1 MEYYQKNKHRFKRY
15 PQDLFEK
22 LEFDKVL
29 QLLSEKCQ
37 SSLGKEHVERM
48 RVMTDPAK
56 IEQLLTEVNE
66 FKQLIM
72 DEEQSFPLDNYLS
85 LREELGF
92 LEVENTVLNE
102 EQVFRLY
109 KVLEAANTL
118 LRYFQFNADR
128 QEKYPNLFKLLDGV
142 KVSRELLHQIKEVID
157 KDGKVRSD
165 ASKEL
170 ISIRKSISQR
180 YKELDR
186 QFVQSLR
193 EYKNNNWL
201 ADSVESIRNGRRVLA
216 VLAEYKRKIRGI
228 IHDESKTGSIA
239 YIEPD
244 VTLQI
249 NNDLVGLQLAEKRE
263 IYRILQVLTQYIRPY
278 KNDIQEYQ
286 TLLGIFDFIHAK
298 AQLAWDMDAHL
309 PHISREKKI
318 ELFNARH
325 PLLFLKNKALKK
337 KTVPLSFELS
347 LANRILLVSGPNAGG
362 KSVMLKT
369 VGLLQLMLQSGLL
382 VPLNDHSF
390 MTIFQ
395 QIFVDIGDEQSIEN
409 DLSTYSSRLRN
420 MHHFI
425 EEANAK
431 TLLLMDE
438 FGSGTDPALGGAIA
452 EAVLEHLNQK
462 FCYGVVTT
470 HYSNLKVY
478 ASETTGIFNGCMTF
492 DYKTLSPKYI
502 LETGKPG
509 SSFAFELAVKSGM
522 SETIIKKAKSKVDTQ
537 YQQFDELLTTLQRE
551 KSAAEEKVRQAAKK
565 EEAYKKLLE
574 EYEVKKRDLELKRK
588 KIILETEEKALAELQ
603 ASNKKFENLVKELK
617 ENKGEKQTIQ
627 KIKKEIQKDR
637 VRLSNSIEILKDN
650 IYYKDTEKAVAEGD
664 FVRLRTGREVG
675 EVTEFRKNKCI
686 VQFDSLKTLVKTKEL
701 VVVEPIK
708 KKQKAGYNFYNSVE
722 RKSQFE
728 NSIDIRGQRRVEALK
743 AVEDLIDEGLMYNA
757 DELKVIHGIGDGI
770 LRRSI
775 RDMLRTY
782 KAVKSVR
789 DEDPQYGGAGV
800 SIIELG

>member
-1 MEYYQKNKHRFKRY
+1 MEYYQKDKHQFKRY
-15 PQDLFEK
+15 PQDLFQK

-37 SSLGKEHVERM
+37 SSLGKEHVARM
-48 RVMTDPAK
+48 KVLTDVNK
-56 IEQLLTEVNE
+56 IERLLTQVHE
-66 FKQLIM
+66 FKELIM
-72 DEEQSFPLDNYLS
+72 VEDKGFPLNNYLS
-85 LREELGF
+85 LKEELGF
-92 LEVENTVLNE
+92 LEVENMVLNE
-102 EQVFRLY
+102 AQVFRLY
-109 KVLEAANTL
+109 KVLEAANEL
-118 LRYFQFNADR
+118 LRYFRFNQDR
-128 QEKYPNLFKLLDGV
+128 QERYPNLFMLLEGV
-142 KVSRELLHQIKEVID
+142 NVSRELIHQIKGVID
-157 KDGKVRSD
+157 KDGRVRSD

-170 ISIRKSISQR
+170 ISIRKSINQR

-186 QFVQSLR
+186 QFVQVLR
-193 EYKNNNWL
+193 EYKNYNWL

-216 VLAEYKRKIRGI
+216 VMAEHKRKIRGI
-228 IHDESKTGSIA
+228 IHDESKSGNIA
-239 YIEPD
+239 FIEPD

-263 IYRILQVLTQYIRPY
+263 IYRILQELTRYIRPY
-278 KNDIQEYQ
+278 RKDIQEYQ
-286 TLLGIFDFIHAK
+286 TVLGIFDFIHAK
-298 AQLAWDMDAHL
+298 AQLAWEMDAHR

-325 PLLFLKNKALKK
+325 PLLYLINKQQKK

-369 VGLLQLMLQSGLL
+369 TGLLQLMLQTGML
-382 VPLNDHSF
+382 VPLNDHSI
-390 MTIFQ
+390 MTVFQ
-395 QIFVDIGDEQSIEN
+395 QVFVDIGDEQSIEN
-409 DLSTYSSRLRN
+409 DLSTYSSRLKN
-420 MHHFI
+420 MKHFV
-425 EEANAK
+425 EAANSK

-462 FCYGVVTT
+462 FCYGIVTT

-478 ASETTGIFNGCMTF
+478 ASETTGIINGCMTF
-492 DYKTLSPKYI
+492 DYKTLSPKYM
-502 LETGKPG
+502 LEVGKPG
-509 SSFAFELAVKSGM
+509 SSFAFELAAKSGM
-522 SETIIKKAKSKVDTQ
+522 GNALIQKAKEKVDTQ
-537 YQQFDELLTTLQRE
+537 YQQFDELLTTLQKE
-551 KSAAEEKVRQAAKK
+551 KAAAEDMLRRARQKEKEYQ
-565 EEAYKKLLE
+565 KLLE
-574 EYEVKKRDLELKRK
+574 EYAVKKRELELKRK
-588 KIILETEEKALAELQ
+588 KIILETEEKALADLQ

-617 ENKGEKQTIQ
+617 ENKGEKQTIR
-627 KIKKEIQKDR
+627 KIKQEIQKDK
-637 VRLSNSIEILKDN
+637 VRLSQSIEILKDN
-650 IYYKDTEKAVAEGD
+650 IFYKDSDKQVAEGD
-664 FVRLRTGREVG
+664 FVRLRSGREVG
-675 EVTEFRKNKCI
+675 EVMEFRKNKCL
-686 VQFDSLKTLVKTKEL
+686 VQFDTLKTLVKTKEL

-708 KKQKAGYNFYNSVE
+708 KKEQAGVQFYNSIE

-743 AVEDLIDEGLMYNA
+743 SVEDLIDQGLMYNV
-757 DELKVIHGIGDGI
+757 DELKVIHGIGDGV

-775 RDMLRTY
+775 REMLRSY